1 MCADHIRPASSD
13 PVPQESDPTPPLG
26 AGREARTGLERW
38 RVADLPLAPTPRGLQ
53 WLGTVGP
60 GVVVLGAS
68 IGSGEF
74 LLGPA
79 AFVRY
84 GLTLLW
90 VVGIA
95 AVLQTLFNMELM
107 RYTMATGEPIFS
119 GFMRTRPHATFWAW
133 FYAALYFLQVG
144 WPGWAG
150 AAAGAMFFLVTGRL
164 AAATD
169 QQAVYW
175 IGVVTFLACAGVLT
189 FGRRIERTLE
199 VLNWILVIAI
209 ISTFIVLCAVFVAPQ
224 TWVAALAGLIGLDPV
239 SRTFTFVPEGVD
251 FFLLGAFAGYCGG
264 GGVANL
270 TLSNWARD
278 KGYGMARHAGYIPA
292 AVGGHKVNLAHSGFI
307 FNPTPEALARWR
319 GWWRIAVADQWGV
332 YFVGVMLGMVLPG
345 MLYVTFLESGQDI
358 RGLGVAAALAQAMSA
373 RAALLGVLIALM
385 GVWIL
390 TKTQLDLMEAM
401 ARGLTDILWT
411 GSRRVRAWRNGD
423 VRVIYYVVLAAVVA
437 WGLVALRLTQPIV
450 LLQISA
456 NMAGTVFVI
465 SAIHL
470 LYVNNVLLP
479 RALRPSLL
487 RNAALVGMAVFYGF
501 FVVLW
506 LANL

>member
-1 MCADHIRPASSD
+1 MSRDRDVVASPGRGPAA
-13 PVPQESDPTPPLG
+13 P
-26 AGREARTGLERW
+26 EARSGLDAW
-38 RVADLPLAPTPRGLQ
+38 RHAELPPAPNPKGLA

-60 GVVVLGAS
+60 GVVILGAS

-79 AFVRY
+79 VFVRY

-107 RYTMATGEPIFS
+107 RYTMATGEPVFT
-119 GFMRTRPHATFWAW
+119 GFMRTRPNSTFWAW
-133 FYAALYFLQVG
+133 VYASLYFLQVG

-150 AAAGAMFFLVTGRL
+150 AAAGAVFFMFTGRI
-164 AAATD
+164 AAAAD
-169 QQAVYW
+169 QGAVYW
-175 IGVVTFLACAGVLT
+175 IGVATFLACAGVLLV
-189 FGRRIERTLE
+189 GRRIERTLE
-199 VLNWILVIAI
+199 LLNWILVIAI
-209 ISTFIVLCAVFVAPQ
+209 MSTFVVLCIVFVAPA
-224 TWVAALAGLIGLDPV
+224 TWVAAIAGFVGLDPA
-239 SRTFTFVPEGVD
+239 TGEFTFLPTGVD
-251 FFLLGAFAGYCGG
+251 FFLLGAFVGYSGG

-278 KGYGMARHAGYIPA
+278 KGYGMAAHAGYIPA
-292 AVGGHKVNLAHSGFI
+292 AVGGHKVPLAHTGFR
-307 FNPTPEALARWR
+307 FTPDAESMARWR

-332 YFVGVMLGMVLPG
+332 YFAGVVLGMMLPG
-345 MLYVTFLESGQDI
+345 MLYVTFLEGGLDI
-358 RGLGVAAALAQAMSA
+358 RGLGIAAALAEAMSA
-373 RAALLGVLIALM
+373 RAVVLGMLIALM

-390 TKTQLDLMEAM
+390 AKTQLDLMEGM
-401 ARGLTDILWT
+401 SRGLTDILWT
-411 GSRRVRAWRNGD
+411 GSSRLRAWRGGD
-423 VRVIYYVVLAAVVA
+423 VRIIYYGILAAVVA
-437 WGLVALRLTQPIV
+437 WGLIALRLTQPIV

-479 RALRPSLL
+479 KALRPSVW
-487 RNAALVGMAVFYGF
+487 RNAALVGMALFYGF
-501 FVVLW
+501 FVALW
-506 LANL
+506 IHSMLT

>member
-1 MCADHIRPASSD
+1 MSADIDALASPEAAPA
-13 PVPQESDPTPPLG
+13 PV
-26 AGREARTGLERW
+26 EARSGLDAWHRAE
-38 RVADLPLAPTPRGLQ
+38 LPDAPTPRGLA

-60 GVVVLGAS
+60 GVVILGAS

-90 VVGIA
+90 LVGIA

-107 RYTMATGEPIFS
+107 RYTMATGEPVFT
-119 GFMRTRPHATFWAW
+119 GFMRTRPSSTVWAW
-133 FYAALYFLQVG
+133 IYAALYFLQVG

-150 AAAGAMFFLVTGRL
+150 AAAGAVFFLFSGRI
-164 AAATD
+164 AAAAD
-169 QQAVYW
+169 QQIVYW
-175 IGVVTFLACAGVLT
+175 IGVATFLACAGVLLV
-189 FGRRIERTLE
+189 GRRIERTLE
-199 VLNWILVIAI
+199 ILNWILVIAI
-209 ISTFIVLCAVFVAPQ
+209 ISTFVVLCIVFVAPG
-224 TWVAALAGLIGLDPV
+224 TWVAGVAGFIGLDPATG
-239 SRTFTFVPEGVD
+239 SFTLLPSGMDV
-251 FFLLGAFAGYCGG
+251 FLLGAFVGYSGG

-270 TLSNWARD
+270 TLANWARD
-278 KGYGMARHAGYIPA
+278 KGYGMAQHAGYIPA
-292 AVGGHKVNLAHSGFI
+292 AVGGRKVPLAHTGFA
-307 FNPTPEALARWR
+307 FTPDAESMARWR

-332 YFVGVMLGMVLPG
+332 YFGGVVLGMMLPG

-358 RGLGVAAALAQAMSA
+358 RGLGIAAALAEAMSA
-373 RAALLGVLIALM
+373 RTVVLGMLIALM

-390 TKTQLDLMEAM
+390 AKTQLDLMEGM
-401 ARGLTDILWT
+401 ARSLTDILWT
-411 GSRRVRAWRNGD
+411 GSKRLRTWRGGD
-423 VRVIYYVVLAAVVA
+423 VRFIYYGVLAAVVG
-437 WGLVALRLTQPIV
+437 WGLIALQLTQPIV

-479 RALRPSLL
+479 KPLRTPLW
-487 RNAALVGMAVFYGF
+487 RNAALVAMAVFYGF

-506 LANL
+506 IHSLLT